1 MNGNTQVQPR
11 RAGIPRILW
20 LIKGDEYGGVAQ
32 AVRGLTGAL
41 LRLGGSVEMVCLL
54 EGAFAGEC
62 RRRGMPVRCL
72 NPGAPGPPPRLA
84 HPLLLRRSF
93 DYFRLL
99 RFQRRGAKA
108 LLPVLRDIRPDAV
121 HVVWPDLMPVAAAAA
136 ARAAIACFWEMPNSL
151 AGDYPARINRRIM
164 QWQAARFHVGVLANS
179 RYTAETFGDKP
190 VKPRVLYL
198 GADETRFDPA
208 LWGSAFQADRRSG
221 GSESG
226 ETNVPP
232 PNSGGVTRTQLG
244 IPDSAIVLGI
254 FGRVTPA
261 KGHER
266 VLQALAARGVETD
279 PPVHLLILGDVET
292 RAYAQ
297 TLRDLARSRRLAD
310 RLHLLGYK
318 TDPERYYS
326 LVDIA
331 VNARIDPEPFGLS
344 VVEAMMMGKPALV
357 HALGGPAETV
367 LDGVTGWHVAEPSVE
382 AFEHGLQRALADRPR
397 WAEMGRAA
405 RQRALEHFSLRRQA
419 RQYLAIVNE
428 RLGAARAE

>member
-32 AVRGLTGAL
+32 AVRGLTGEL

-54 EGAFAGEC
+54 EGAFAAEC
-62 RRRGMPVRCL
+62 RQRGMPVRCL
-72 NPGAPGPPPRLA
+72 NPAAPGPPPRLA
-84 HPLLLRRSF
+84 HPFLPHRSF

-99 RFQRRGAKA
+99 RFQRRGAKT
-108 LLPVLRDIRPDAV
+108 LLPILRDIRPDVV

-164 QWQAARFHVGVLANS
+164 QWQAARFHVSVLANS
-179 RYTAETFGDKP
+179 RYTAETFGDQP

-198 GADETRFDPA
+198 GADETRFDPTLVPSRGTA
-208 LWGSAFQADRRSG
+208 GGNFGEVARS
-221 GSESG
+221 
-226 ETNVPP
+226 
-232 PNSGGVTRTQLG
+232 QLG

-266 VLQALAARGVETD
+266 VLQALAARGVGSD

-292 RAYAQ
+292 GAYAQ
-297 TLRDLARSRRLAD
+297 TLRDLARSGRLAD

-318 TDPERYYS
+318 TNPERYYG

-344 VVEAMMMGKPALV
+344 VVEAMMMGKPVLV